1 MLVSEP
7 LCHNIKQ
14 AYVKKVY
21 WINDAEYKE
30 EIILPSKEFKN
41 IDILLS
47 KRKERNHE
55 DER

>member
-14 AYVKKVY
+14 AYGKKVY